1 MPDSAKPALGGQVVR
16 YIINGLVATAVH
28 FSVLRFCMEV
38 LHVPLAAEANAIA
51 ACFGIAVSFLGSRYF
66 VFKGQEG
73 SVVKQGTLFLG
84 VYAVIALLHATV
96 MYVWADRLGFD
107 YRIGFVLAT
116 GMQMAFSFVANKLLV
131 FK

>member
-1 MPDSAKPALGGQVVR
+1 MPASAKKALSGQVVR

-28 FSVLRFCMEV
+28 FSVLRFCLEV
-38 LHVPLAAEANAIA
+38 LHVPLAGEANAIA
-51 ACFGIAVSFLGSRYF
+51 ACFGITVSFLGSRYF

-96 MYVWADRLGFD
+96 MYIWTDRMGFD

-116 GMQMAFSFVANKLLV
+116 CMQMAFSFVANKLLV

>member
-1 MPDSAKPALGGQVVR
+1 MPASAKKALGGQVVR

-38 LHVPLAAEANAIA
+38 LHVPLAGEANAIA
-51 ACFGIAVSFLGSRYF
+51 ACFGITVSFLGSRYF
-66 VFKGQEG
+66 VFRGQEG
-73 SVVKQGTLFLG
+73 SVVKQGSLFLG

-96 MYVWADRLGFD
+96 MYIWTDRMGFD
-107 YRIGFVLAT
+107 YRIGFILAT
-116 GMQMAFSFVANKLLV
+116 CMQMAFSFVANKLLV

>member
-1 MPDSAKPALGGQVVR
+1 MPASAKKALSGQVVR

-28 FSVLRFCMEV
+28 FSVLRFCLEV
-38 LHVPLAAEANAIA
+38 LHVPLAGEANAIA
-51 ACFGIAVSFLGSRYF
+51 ACFGITVSFLGSRYF

-84 VYAVIALLHATV
+84 VYAVIALMHATV
-96 MYVWADRLGFD
+96 MYIWTDRMGFD

-116 GMQMAFSFVANKLLV
+116 CMQMAFSFVANKLLV

>member
-1 MPDSAKPALGGQVVR
+1 MPASAKKALGGQVVR

-38 LHVPLAAEANAIA
+38 LHVPLAGEANAIA
-51 ACFGIAVSFLGSRYF
+51 ACFGITVSFLGSRYF
-66 VFKGQEG
+66 VFRGQEG
-73 SVVKQGTLFLG
+73 SVVKQGSLFLG

-96 MYVWADRLGFD
+96 MYIWTDRMGFD

-116 GMQMAFSFVANKLLV
+116 CMQMAFSFVANKLLV

>member
-1 MPDSAKPALGGQVVR
+1 MPASAKKALGGQVVR
-16 YIINGLVATAVH
+16 YIINGLMATAVH

-38 LHVPLAAEANAIA
+38 LHVPLAGEANAIA

-73 SVVKQGTLFLG
+73 SVVKQGSLFLG

-96 MYVWADRLGFD
+96 MYIWTDRMGFD

-116 GMQMAFSFVANKLLV
+116 CMQMAFSFVANKLLV